1 MNNRKF
7 FKRRKKS
14 EYKSKLL
21 DLARVTRV
29 TAGGRRLRF
38 RAVVVV
44 GDQKEK
50 VGLGVSKGE
59 TVRLGIDKAR
69 NIAEKSLLKVPLKE
83 GTIAYPVRGS
93 FSSSSVFL
101 KPKLPG
107 GGLTAGGTVRTI
119 CEMAGIKSISAK
131 ILSRSKN
138 KLNIARATL
147 NALKKLE

>member
-7 FKRRKKS
+7 FKKKDQS

-44 GDQKEK
+44 GDQKGK

-69 NIAEKSLLKVPLKE
+69 NIAEKSLLIIPLEK
-83 GTIAYPVRGS
+83 GTIAYPVHGK
-93 FSSSSVFL
+93 FNSSSVFL
-101 KPKLPG
+101 KPKLSG
-107 GGLTAGGTVRTI
+107 GGLTAGGTVRTV
-119 CEMAGIKSISAK
+119 CEMVGIKSISAK

-147 NALKKLE
+147 DALEKLE

>member
-7 FKRRKKS
+7 FKRKDQS

-44 GDQKEK
+44 GDQKGK
-50 VGLGVSKGE
+50 IGLGVSKGE

-69 NIAEKSLLKVPLKE
+69 NIAENSLLKVPLEE
-83 GTIAYPVRGS
+83 GTIAYPIQGK
-93 FSSSSVFL
+93 FNSSSVLL
-101 KPKLPG
+101 KPKLAG
-107 GGLTAGGTVRTI
+107 GGLTAGGTVRI
-119 CEMAGIKSISAK
+119 MCEMVGIKSISSK

-147 NALKKLE
+147 NALEKLE

>member
-7 FKRRKKS
+7 SKRRKRS
-14 EYKSKLL
+14 EYKSSLL

-29 TAGGRRLRF
+29 TSGGRRLRF
-38 RAVVVV
+38 RAVMVV
-44 GDQKEK
+44 GDQKGK

-69 NIAEKSLLKVPLKE
+69 NIAEKSLLKISLKN
-83 GTIAYPVRGS
+83 GTIAYPVQGD
-93 FSSSSVFL
+93 FGSSSVLL
-101 KPKLPG
+101 KPKTSG
-107 GGLTAGGTVRTI
+107 GGLTAGGTVRTV
-119 CEMAGIKSISAK
+119 CEMVGIENISAK

-147 NALKKLE
+147 KALEKLE